1 MSEEVSKEILEAR
14 KKFAE
19 KFGGETQIGGKGTQ
33 RRKHPVKHRAGKVEV
48 DKKIESVAKKAQA
61 RKLNEITEVNIFKDD
76 NTVIQFKKPTIEY
89 SFKEKVSFVSGIH
102 ETKNL
107 KEVFTSLLKQ
117 LGPKQLAFVKET
129 SEALKSKDKEKID
142 EAPELVE
149 DFDAV
154 AKGEGKEKDKKK
166 KKKAKKEDKD
176 KKGEDKKEETKAESD
191 KPAESE
197 ELMQNIINKNINF
210 SLLEKYNP
218 QIVQIIDK
226 MLKVKPTERYSVKQL
241 LSSIQFKDNKIP
253 KLIIQPSKEEDL
265 GEISLKMVKEEKEKL
280 GNEVKQDK
288 DISSEDEDTVLDD
301 AYNILKG
308 IKIGGRYIFN
318 KNNLINQEIYPQG
331 SVLPTFKNKYMNK
344 LNHVD
349 QDLIIDL
356 SLKLTMLV
364 YFLLIFD
371 ILYLA

>member
-107 KEVFTSLLKQ
+107 KEVFTSLIKQ

-129 SEALKSKDKEKID
+129 SEAIKSKDKEKID

-154 AKGEGKEKDKKK
+154 AKGEGKEKEKKK
-166 KKKAKKEDKD
+166 KKKEKKENKD
-176 KKGEDKKEETKAESD
+176 KKKEKKKEEAKPESDKPTESD
-191 KPAESE
+191 KPAES
-197 ELMQNIINKNINF
+197 
-210 SLLEKYNP
+210 
-218 QIVQIIDK
+218 DK
-226 MLKVKPTERYSVKQL
+226 
-241 LSSIQFKDNKIP
+241 
-253 KLIIQPSKEEDL
+253 KEEDA
-265 GEISLKMVKEEKEKL
+265 K
-280 GNEVKQDK
+280 
-288 DISSEDEDTVLDD
+288 
-301 AYNILKG
+301 
-308 IKIGGRYIFN
+308 
-318 KNNLINQEIYPQG
+318 
-331 SVLPTFKNKYMNK
+331 
-344 LNHVD
+344 
-349 QDLIIDL
+349 
-356 SLKLTMLV
+356 
-364 YFLLIFD
+364 
-371 ILYLA
+371 